1 MENFLRA
8 VRTTAAAI
16 ASCNEEPFLFYSQQR
31 KAKKEHGK
39 LNINTDEDEATLVHE
54 RTKGDKKVI
63 GRKLSDMLMQ
73 VRAVSRLH
81 MMVSDVHI
89 MEH

>member
-8 VRTTAAAI
+8 VRTTAAAAI
-16 ASCNEEPFLFYSQQR
+16 ACCNEEPFLFYSQQR

-39 LNINTDEDEATLVHE
+39 LNIDEDEATILVHE

-63 GRKLSDMLMQ
+63 GRMKRHDAIRNISL
-73 VRAVSRLH
+73 
-81 MMVSDVHI
+81 
-89 MEH
+89 